1 MSGNGSLGSISDYRW
16 LGSPNSS
23 FSVYTTN
30 WKKTTHIVSRL
41 LKDLLPVRET
51 ISSGTLYS
59 NGYYKK
65 TNGDIVKTPEYK
77 YTITYDKIPGD
88 T

>member
-1 MSGNGSLGSISDYRW
+1 
-16 LGSPNSS
+16 
-23 FSVYTTN
+23 VYTTN
-30 WKKTTHIVSRL
+30 WKKTTQVVSRL

-51 ISSGTLYS
+51 ISYGTLYS